1 MPVTSP
7 HVRAERLYYNQR
19 GCNELTRSLNIHEV
33 ARLTRQRRHIGLLLR
48 HVGGQTGDFRLI
60 LRPHGLAAC

>member
-7 HVRAERLYYNQR
+7 RGRAERLYYNQR

-33 ARLTRQRRHIGLLLR
+33 ARLTRQRRRVVLACFFA
-48 HVGGQTGDFRLI
+48 TSAD
-60 LRPHGLAAC
+60 RPAIFV